1 MTALRGSTRRP
12 RQAAL
17 LNPVPIEQVA
27 NRWISKYAARFTSAL
42 VGLQQHLETP
52 VIPEGGLMAITA
64 HVYQIHIAADADRVW
79 EAITDSDWTEQYFH
93 STLRRTPTAGQPYR
107 TVLVPA
113 GSDAVDGTVEE
124 MPPGSGTAGRFV
136 VTWARAVRSPPWRPS
151 RRGGGVDRRA
161 GRRGLTWVRLVHGDL
176 ALSPLTWAHV
186 KDGWVWIIDAGEDP
200 ARDRTGAARADRRHV
215 GDA

>member
-1 MTALRGSTRRP
+1 MTALRDPRDGRAKRHYST
-12 RQAAL
+12 
-17 LNPVPIEQVA
+17 VPIEQVA

-52 VIPEGGLMAITA
+52 VSSEGGLMAITA

-93 STLRRTPTAGQPYR
+93 STRFVEPRRPASPTARCSCRRARRGR
-107 TVLVPA
+107 RH
-113 GSDAVDGTVEE
+113 GGGDGLRA
-124 MPPGSGTAGRFV
+124 GTAGRFV
-136 VTWARAVRSPPWRPS
+136 VTWARAVRRRP
-151 RRGGGVDRRA
+151 GGRAAGAGVDRRA
-161 GRRGLTWVRLVHGDL
+161 GRRGLTRVRLVHGDL

-186 KDGWVWIIDAGEDP
+186 KDGWVWIIDAMEDP